1 LIGIVATQLFW
12 VRNAMMLK
20 EEQFDHRVSIAL
32 KSVVT
37 QLLNNKQEKG
47 GSTMEGCQ
55 AGCSFSD
62 GDIKDII
69 KPVLLDSFIREEF
82 RNLNINLEYEYAIYQ
97 KSSFKISMGKCV
109 LYKKEIL
116 RSAHATSLS
125 CLWRSDPYL
134 LAVYF
139 PNEKTYLFR
148 QMGIWLGLSAL
159 FLLIVIFGFTST
171 IFSLFRQK
179 KLSQM
184 KTDFVNNMT
193 HEFKTPISTIS
204 LSSEMLMKPAVYDSS
219 EKTLKYANIIYDENT
234 RLKNQVE
241 QILQI
246 AALDKG
252 EFQIKKESLDVH
264 RVIINCIDNI
274 NILIK
279 QKQGEIT
286 STLAAEQ
293 HFIDGD
299 EMHFTNII
307 SNLLDNAIKYSSPS
321 PEILIKTFNKENHLF
336 IIIEDNGIG
345 ISREHQKDVFKQFY
359 RVPTGN
365 IHDVKG
371 FGLGLYY
378 VKTMTEAHNGSIS
391 LHSEYKKGTS
401 FEISLPVKK

>member
-1 LIGIVATQLFW
+1 
-12 VRNAMMLK
+12 MMLK

-37 QLLNNKQEKG
+37 QLLNSQQEKD
-47 GSTMEGCQ
+47 SPVTQGCQ
-55 AGCSFSD
+55 ASCNLSEGN
-62 GDIKDII
+62 IKDII
-69 KPVLLDSFIREEF
+69 QPALLDSFVREEF
-82 RNLNINLEYEYAIYQ
+82 QNLNINLDYEYAIFK
-97 KSSFKISMGKCV
+97 KSTTEISMGKCV

-116 RSAHATSLS
+116 KSEHTTSLS

-139 PNEKTYLFR
+139 PNEKTYFIKQIGLWLF
-148 QMGIWLGLSAL
+148 LSAL
-159 FLLIVIFGFTST
+159 FLLIVIYGFTST
-171 IFSLFRQK
+171 IFSLLRQK
-179 KLSQM
+179 KLTQM
-184 KTDFVNNMT
+184 KNDFVNNMT

-252 EFQIKKESLDVH
+252 EFRIKKEPLDVH
-264 RVIINCIDNI
+264 QIIDNCIDNI

-279 QKQGEIT
+279 QKQGKIT
-286 STLAAEQ
+286 SSLTAEQ
-293 HFIDGD
+293 HIIDGD
-299 EMHFTNII
+299 ETHFTNII
-307 SNLLDNAIKYSSPS
+307 SNLFDNAIKYSSPS
-321 PEILIKTFNKENHLF
+321 PEIFIKTFNKENRLC

-378 VKTMTEAHNGSIS
+378 VKTMVEAHNGTIS
-391 LHSEYKKGTS
+391 LKSEYKKGTS
-401 FEISLPVKK
+401 FEISLPIKK